1 MSSDSD
7 FVKNLERF
15 AAIAIQISCREF
27 FVTRWTNLSLSF
39 SLSLSFYGRRQR
51 IVKFLNLRGHVLI
64 EELHNS

>member
-27 FVTRWTNLSLSF
+27 FVTRWTNLSLS
-39 SLSLSFYGRRQR
+39 LSLSSYGRRQR